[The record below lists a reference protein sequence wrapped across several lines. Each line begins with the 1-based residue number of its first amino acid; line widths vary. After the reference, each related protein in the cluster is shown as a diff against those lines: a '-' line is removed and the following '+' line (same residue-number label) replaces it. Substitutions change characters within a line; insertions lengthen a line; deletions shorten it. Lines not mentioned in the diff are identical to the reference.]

1 MESYRVGGQT
11 KRSTV
16 RQTWRI
22 RTGWRMSSE
31 DKQQQRKIIIYPMG
45 KEEKGLVFLPMC
57 ILGAQ
62 GMMSRHKLQE
72 PIGVICVGDG
82 ATRQKRAN
90 TSPLGHL
97 PHSCIYC
104 VTPCAV
110 SNCRFLSAG

>member
-1 MESYRVGGQT
+1 MGSCRAGGQT

-16 RQTWRI
+16 RQTWGI

-57 ILGAQ
+57 ILGEQ
-62 GMMSRHKLQE
+62 SMMSRHKLQE
-72 PIGVICVGDG
+72 PIGVICVGGG
-82 ATRQKRAN
+82 ATPTKRTN
-90 TSPLGHL
+90 TLPLGHL
-97 PHSCIYC
+97 PHSCVYC

-110 SNCRFLSAG
+110 SNCRFLSGG